1 LGLISESGCE
11 GKEATA
17 LPRIHAW
24 PTIFLWELENSN
36 LCINTIKYI
45 MTSKLS
51 FSNFSPLILAVT
63 YMLSLINARLG
74 FVIVMKAYK

>member
-1 LGLISESGCE
+1 
-11 GKEATA
+11 
-17 LPRIHAW
+17 
-24 PTIFLWELENSN
+24 
-36 LCINTIKYI
+36 

>member
-1 LGLISESGCE
+1 LRLISESRCE

-17 LPRIHAW
+17 LPQIHAW

-36 LCINTIKYI
+36 LCIYTIKYI
-45 MTSKLS
+45 MTSKLL

-63 YMLSLINARLG
+63 YTLSLINARLG
-74 FVIVMKAYK
+74 CVIVMKAYK